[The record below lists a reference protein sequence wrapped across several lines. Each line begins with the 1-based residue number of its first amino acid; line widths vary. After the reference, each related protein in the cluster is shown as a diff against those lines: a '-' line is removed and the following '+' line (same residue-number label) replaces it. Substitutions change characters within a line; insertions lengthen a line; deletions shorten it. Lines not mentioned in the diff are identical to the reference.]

1 MTKRNAAGKSEWTA
15 DCASCFGLCCVALP
29 FARSADFAFDKAGGI
44 PCSNLK
50 DDFRCDVHA
59 GLRAKGMKGC
69 TVYDCFG
76 AGQRVSQITFAG
88 KDWRTHPELA
98 ENMYQVFPVMQQLH
112 EMLYY
117 LDDALHADAAR
128 SVHPGLKEMLEKTVE
143 LASKSAEDVLGLD
156 IQRHRAEVNE
166 WLLKAGALVRAQ
178 APANRGGKN
187 AARRTPKGM
196 DWIGAHLRGA
206 DLPGINL
213 RGTLLIAADLRDA
226 DLRYAEWIGAD
237 LRDADLSGADLT
249 GGIYLTQAQL
259 NAAHGSRS
267 TKLPPRLDKPV
278 HWLEPHTRT

>member
-1 MTKRNAAGKSEWTA
+1 MTELNAAVKSEWTA

-29 FARSADFAFDKAGGI
+29 FARSADFAFDKAGGD
-44 PCSNLK
+44 PCLNLNN
-50 DDFRCDVHA
+50 DFRCGVHA

-76 AGQRVSQITFAG
+76 AGQQVSQHTFAG
-88 KDWRTHPELA
+88 EDWRAQPELR
-98 ENMYQVFPVMQQLH
+98 ERMFRVFPVMQQLH

-117 LDDALHADAAR
+117 LDDALQADAAGP
-128 SVHPGLKEMLEKTVE
+128 VHQGLREMLEKTVR
-143 LASKSAEDVLGLD
+143 LTGKSAEEVQGLD
-156 IQRHRAEVNE
+156 VQSHRSEVNE

-178 APANRGGKN
+178 APAKRGGRN
-187 AARRTPKGM
+187 AGHRTPKGM

-206 DLPGINL
+206 DLPGVNL
-213 RGTLLIAADLRDA
+213 RGRLLIAADLRNA

-259 NAAHGSRS
+259 NAAQGSRS
-267 TKLPPRLDKPV
+267 TKLPSRLDMPA
-278 HWLEPHTRT
+278 HWLEPHTRA